1 MKRIAEEVEGS
12 GCLPDAHEG
21 MSQSEI
27 EYFERMCGNFEEF
40 LINSSKGVDHGKK
53 STAGRN
59 LCDL

>member
-21 MSQSEI
+21 MSKSEI
-27 EYFERMCGNFEEF
+27 EYFERMCGKFEGF
-40 LINSSKGVDHGKK
+40 LINSSRGVNHGKK

>member
-1 MKRIAEEVEGS
+1 
-12 GCLPDAHEG
+12 